1 MGFAQLPL
9 PFQKIVQGQISL
21 IVCCL
26 LYIVWWVIAFH
37 PHATRMNKIQGNIPL
52 LFVLV
57 TAGLGLDYASG
68 GIYTI
73 CQDGIGSLV
82 TSPIVASVATGI
94 VVVLM
99 VAGVVAYALL
109 AIGSVKIL
117 RRKLTSELLFMTMW
131 TVLEIIIIEV
141 VEITRIGMAEVSKF
155 PSVVVIAF
163 STCVGLGCYLGY
175 YKLPPWPAFY
185 LAMVPLIVDA
195 LAMAFV
201 TCQIC
206 GYF

>member
-1 MGFAQLPL
+1 MGVAQLPL

-52 LFVLV
+52 LFVWV

-68 GIYTI
+68 GLYAI
-73 CQDGIGSLV
+73 CQDGMGTLV
-82 TSPIVASVATGI
+82 MSPIVASIATSM
-94 VVVLM
+94 VVVLLI
-99 VAGVVAYALL
+99 AGVFVYALML
-109 AIGSVKIL
+109 FGSVKIL
-117 RRKLTSELLFMTMW
+117 KRKLTSELLFLTLW
-131 TVLEIIIIEV
+131 AVLELIIVEV
-141 VEITRIGMAEVSKF
+141 VEIAQTGMTTISMF
-155 PSVVVIAF
+155 PSVMVIAIA
-163 STCVGLGCYLGY
+163 SCVGLGCYLVY
-175 YKLPPWPAFY
+175 YKLAPWPAFY
-185 LAMVPLIVDA
+185 LAMVPLAVNA